1 MEKLIDLHT
10 HSNKSDGSFSPSE
23 LVMYAK
29 SHGLSAIAL
38 TDHDTTDGVKEAVL
52 TGKRENIE
60 VVTGIELSA
69 KSKTETH
76 ILGYFIDVDNENLQK
91 ELADLKRVRCERNKE
106 VEQNLIKMGFDVSLA
121 EAEKL
126 SGGGTVGRAHFA
138 RVMMNKGY
146 VKSVKEAFDKYLSSG
161 KGGYSS
167 NQKITAE
174 EAVEIIKNAGGM
186 AFAAHLHLMKRTD
199 DDLFEFIKSLKNA
212 GLDGIEGFYTEYTPE
227 MQKKYFDLAKQL
239 GLKISGG
246 TDFHGAM
253 KPHIEI
259 GTGLGNLKIPYS
271 VLEDMRR

>member
-10 HSNKSDGSFSPSE
+10 HSNKSDGSLSPSE

-29 SHGLSAIAL
+29 NHGLSAIAL

-91 ELADLKRVRCERNKE
+91 ELADLKRVGCERNRE

-199 DDLFEFIKSLKNA
+199 DDLFKFIKSLKNA

-227 MQKKYFDLAKQL
+227 MHKKYLDLAKRL

-259 GTGLGNLKIPYS
+259 GTGLGNLKIPYKI
-271 VLEDMRR
+271 LEDMRR

>member
-1 MEKLIDLHT
+1 MEKFIDLHT
-10 HSNKSDGSFSPSE
+10 HSNKSDGSKSPSE
-23 LVMYAK
+23 LVIYAK
-29 SHGLSAIAL
+29 SRGLAAIAL

-52 TGKRENIE
+52 TGEKENIE
-60 VVTGIELSA
+60 VIRGIELSA

-76 ILGYFIDVDNENLQK
+76 ILGYFIDIENKTLQK
-91 ELADLKRVRCERNKE
+91 ELAELKKVRCERNKE

-167 NQKITAE
+167 NQKITAQ

-186 AFAAHLHLMKRTD
+186 AFAAHLHLMKCDD
-199 DDLFEFIKSLKNA
+199 DDLFEFIKSLKSA
-212 GLDGIEGFYTEYTPE
+212 GLDGIEGYYTDYTPE
-227 MQKKYFDLAKQL
+227 MQKKYLNLAKKL
-239 GLKISGG
+239 DLKISGG
-246 TDFHGAM
+246 TDFHGTM

-271 VLEDMRR
+271 VLENMKK

>member
-10 HSNKSDGSFSPSE
+10 HSNKSDGSLSPSE

-29 SHGLSAIAL
+29 NHGLSAIAL

-52 TGKRENIE
+52 TGKRKNIE

-91 ELADLKRVRCERNKE
+91 ELADLKRVRCERNRE

-199 DDLFEFIKSLKNA
+199 DDLFKFIKSLKNA

-227 MQKKYFDLAKQL
+227 MHKKYLDLAKRL

-259 GTGLGNLKIPYS
+259 GTGLGNLKIPYKI
-271 VLEDMRR
+271 LEDMRR

>member
-1 MEKLIDLHT
+1 M
-10 HSNKSDGSFSPSE
+10 
-23 LVMYAK
+23 
-29 SHGLSAIAL
+29 
-38 TDHDTTDGVKEAVL
+38 
-52 TGKRENIE
+52 
-60 VVTGIELSA
+60 
-69 KSKTETH
+69 
-76 ILGYFIDVDNENLQK
+76 
-91 ELADLKRVRCERNKE
+91 RCERNRE

-199 DDLFEFIKSLKNA
+199 DDLFKFIKSLKNA

-227 MQKKYFDLAKQL
+227 MHKKYLDLAKRL

-259 GTGLGNLKIPYS
+259 GTGLGNLKIPYKI
-271 VLEDMRR
+271 LEDMRR

>member
-1 MEKLIDLHT
+1 
-10 HSNKSDGSFSPSE
+10 
-23 LVMYAK
+23 
-29 SHGLSAIAL
+29 
-38 TDHDTTDGVKEAVL
+38 
-52 TGKRENIE
+52 
-60 VVTGIELSA
+60 
-69 KSKTETH
+69 
-76 ILGYFIDVDNENLQK
+76 
-91 ELADLKRVRCERNKE
+91 
-106 VEQNLIKMGFDVSLA
+106 
-121 EAEKL
+121 
-126 SGGGTVGRAHFA
+126 
-138 RVMMNKGY
+138 MMNKGY

-227 MQKKYFDLAKQL
+227 MHKKYLDLAKRL

-259 GTGLGNLKIPYS
+259 GTGLGNLKIPYT

>member
-1 MEKLIDLHT
+1 MPT
-10 HSNKSDGSFSPSE
+10 E
-23 LVMYAK
+23 LDELNRRIMQLQIEETALK
-29 SHGLSAIAL
+29 KEDDHLSQERL
-38 TDHDTTDGVKEAVL
+38 
-52 TGKRENIE
+52 
-60 VVTGIELSA
+60 
-69 KSKTETH
+69 
-76 ILGYFIDVDNENLQK
+76 ENLQK
-91 ELADLKRVRCERNKE
+91 ELADLKRVRCERNRE

-227 MQKKYFDLAKQL
+227 MHKKYLDLAKRL

-259 GTGLGNLKIPYS
+259 GTGLGNLKIPYT